1 MRETLR
7 GKRLGV
13 GIVDVCVRVGGD
25 SGELGVQENKGER
38 KKRLMEDSISCL
50 DWLALRLF
58 CFCSLFLFLRF
69 PFSSVVLPAPTIVV
83 FFSPFSYDFPFLR
96 FPLRPKHNSVFLD
109 VSMTPCQFDNLFIDF
124 LAFLPFFFL
133 LPSLLFFLVLVLPR
147 SVFLCSLS
155 GFVLGLYGG
164 RWITLGIE

>member
-1 MRETLR
+1 VVIAGSWEYRRTREKKKTS
-7 GKRLGV
+7 
-13 GIVDVCVRVGGD
+13 DGGQYQLF
-25 SGELGVQENKGER
+25 G
-38 KKRLMEDSISCL
+38 
-50 DWLALRLF
+50 LAGSSSFLF
-58 CFCSLFLFLRF
+58 FFPLFLFLRF

-83 FFSPFSYDFPFLR
+83 FFLPFSYDFPFLR

-133 LPSLLFFLVLVLPR
+133 PSLLFFLVLVLPR